1 MLVVIPLLSFFA
13 LGIFDNEEVIAVP
26 SPTPVLIDYL
36 PITCTMTATLNAKM
50 AKMNANVQVPCMS
63 EDKKE
68 WIETAKKDGYVT
80 DSGNVNLSKWFR
92 DLAKARTVQ
101 SRKE

>member
-1 MLVVIPLLSFFA
+1 
-13 LGIFDNEEVIAVP
+13 
-26 SPTPVLIDYL
+26 
-36 PITCTMTATLNAKM
+36 
-50 AKMNANVQVPCMS
+50 MNANVQVPCMS